1 MTHAMTTRDH
11 ELIRAW
17 AEARGGHPARTSQPG
32 GGPVLRLDFRAADE
46 NLAEASWE
54 PFFRVFDRQK
64 LAFLYQ
70 ERTDDGRIS
79 RYHQFIRS

>member
-1 MTHAMTTRDH
+1 MTTRDH

-54 PFFRVFDRQK
+54 PFFRVFDRQQ
-64 LAFLYQ
+64 LA
-70 ERTDDGRIS
+70 S
-79 RYHQFIRS
+79 SIRSGRMTAASAGSISSSAR